1 MYLCHI
7 MPMRCSRTIRKDEMR
22 SLLRKLIKKLIDDW
36 QIVIYSQLK
45 QALKTVKVTVEQK
58 GHNDD

>member
-1 MYLCHI
+1 
-7 MPMRCSRTIRKDEMR
+7 MPMCCSRMIRKDEMR

>member
-1 MYLCHI
+1 
-7 MPMRCSRTIRKDEMR
+7 MPMYCSRTIRKDKMR
-22 SLLRKLIKKLIDDW
+22 SLMRKLIKKLIDDW

-45 QALKTVKVTVEQK
+45 QALKTVKVTVEQN

>member
-7 MPMRCSRTIRKDEMR
+7 MPMYCSRTIRKDKMR
-22 SLLRKLIKKLIDDW
+22 SLMRKLIKKLIDDW

>member
-1 MYLCHI
+1 
-7 MPMRCSRTIRKDEMR
+7 MPMCCSRTIRKDEMR

>member
-7 MPMRCSRTIRKDEMR
+7 MPMCCSRMIRKDEMR

-45 QALKTVKVTVEQK
+45 QALKTVKVTVEQN